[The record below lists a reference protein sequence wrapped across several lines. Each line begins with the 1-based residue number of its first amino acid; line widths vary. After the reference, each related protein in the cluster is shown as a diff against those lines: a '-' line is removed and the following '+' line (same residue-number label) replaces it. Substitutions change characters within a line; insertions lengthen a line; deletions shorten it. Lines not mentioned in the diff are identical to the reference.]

1 LTTYTKLVYN
11 INMKIQDLSIA
22 IDNQELLK
30 QFNRTFVSGETVVI
44 IGPNGC
50 GKSTFAHGIMGRNDI
65 EVEGSIKIDGQEITD
80 LETNER
86 SKLGLFVSW
95 QTPPELPGVSTFGL
109 IKEIKEIKSKDIGK
123 ELKEFKS
130 ILNDVGL
137 PETWTTRPVNVG
149 GSGGERKRAELSNLL
164 SLCPAYAILDEIDTG
179 LDSNGLKLVVDI
191 INQRKDKNLSTM
203 LITHNINTV
212 QNLNYDYGLMFEK
225 GKLVEIDKET
235 VERKLRDG
243 YE

>member
-1 LTTYTKLVYN
+1 
-11 INMKIQDLSIA
+11 MKIQDLSIT

-50 GKSTFAHGIMGRNDI
+50 SKSTFAHGIMGRGDI
-65 EVEGSIKIDGQEITD
+65 DVEGSIKIDGQEITD

-164 SLCPAYAILDEIDTG
+164 SMKPTYAILDEIDTG
-179 LDSNGLKLVVDI
+179 LDSNGLKLVVDV
-191 INQRKDKNLSTM
+191 INKRKEQNLSTM

-225 GKLVEIDKET
+225 GKLIEVDKET
-235 VERKLRDG
+235 VEKKLKDG
-243 YE
+243 YD